1 VQRVDEARER
11 ELSAFSRYCNIKNIC
26 AAIYFNAGIIISALV
41 FLLVD
46 KSTLDLGKVFST
58 LALLGYIFNF
68 SILYSNYAIESLFAM
83 SVFNRRVEEIVT
95 QHLANARASSRAI
108 VEVEDARAPCLAV
121 QNVTAS
127 WTAYDE
133 NSAAEAPLFRNLNLD
148 LAAGQNVAIIGP
160 VGAGK
165 TSLLMLVL
173 GEMPVQQGEVR
184 IKKGAQIV
192 YAEQEPL
199 IVTGTVESNI
209 LFGLKMDRQWYNE
222 VVHACCLD
230 EDFPALAAGD

>member
-1 VQRVDEARER
+1 MCF
-11 ELSAFSRYCNIKNIC
+11 FSDSNTVPY
-26 AAIYFNAGIIISALV
+26 AIVLTSLALNALV
-41 FLLVD
+41 
-46 KSTLDLGKVFST
+46 KG
-58 LALLGYIFNF
+58 A
-68 SILYSNYAIESLFAM
+68 
-83 SVFNRRVEEIVT
+83 
-95 QHLANARASSRAI
+95 
-108 VEVEDARAPCLAV
+108 
-121 QNVTAS
+121 
-127 WTAYDE
+127 
-133 NSAAEAPLFRNLNLD
+133 NLNLD